1 MHLLYLLLRQPTA
14 NPPIEE
20 PWTCDVKKIF
30 LVFGPP
36 PPFSGLLHCI
46 KSTQPSLLLSDFGQP
61 PSPQVRTSNV
71 HDPKMDCRPQ
81 SLSPEAVAR
90 RRDQPRPPGLEAAA
104 AAPGGGGGQLRQG
117 LHRVGDLAQQAHLAG
132 GRIPRC
138 IIAVPSWMAESVF
151 DDFLSCKRRQT

>member
-61 PSPQVRTSNV
+61 PSFMTPRWIAE
-71 HDPKMDCRPQ
+71 C
-81 SLSPEAVAR
+81 SLPRSPEAVAR

-132 GRIPRC
+132 GGIPRC

-151 DDFLSCKRRQT
+151 DDFLSCKRRRKLS